1 VRGDGARPSPHVHQA
16 SLYYGDTVTVSSL
29 DDKLKLVPARPGVYL
44 MKDAAGRV
52 IYVGKAAALRSRVR
66 QYFQESGHLES
77 PRIRHLMS
85 RIADFEVIACENEV
99 EALILETNLIKR
111 HRPLFNVRMADDK
124 AFPYVKITSEDFP
137 KILMTRRVIRD
148 GGRYFGPYPYHEPK
162 LVRRTIR
169 TIRKLFKLRSCNIEI
184 TRDLPRPC
192 LDYYIGQ
199 CTAPCVAWGA
209 TADAYAEQ
217 VRRAA
222 MFLEGRAASLLDEL
236 RREMEEAAAALEFER
251 AAQLRDQIQAMDA
264 VYEKQRIA
272 TVGLEDRDVMSLA
285 QAGNLACVQAFFV
298 RAGRLQGQEHFILEG
313 AQGATAAEV
322 LREFITQ
329 YYQDAPTVPPEVL
342 LSEAVEDAGL
352 IESWLGERR
361 GGAVEVHVPQ
371 RGDKKHLVEMAA
383 ENAALF
389 LQHERARRAGLEG
402 AAVKELQEILQLETP
417 PFRIEAYDI
426 SNFQA
431 GESVGSMVVFEG
443 GRPLKRDYRRFKM
456 KWTEGP
462 NDYAMLQ
469 EMLKRR
475 FALGREEQERLD
487 RDEPVRVK
495 WSVLPDLILIDGGR
509 GQLNAALEV
518 FFEYN
523 HMIPAVG
530 LAKQEEL
537 VVTVARPDPLALPR
551 DSHSLQLLQRIRD
564 EAHRFA
570 NAYHRKLRER
580 RIVFSVLDEIKG
592 IGEKRK
598 RDLIRHFG
606 SVRAI
611 RQATVEQIAQI
622 VGAKLAQQVVDYLAE
637 HPDVRYRDEA
647 VR

>member
-1 VRGDGARPSPHVHQA
+1 MALA
-16 SLYYGDTVTVSSL
+16 NLEE
-29 DDKLKLVPARPGVYL
+29 KLKLVPARPGVYL
-44 MKDAAGRV
+44 MKDAGGRV
-52 IYVGKAAALRSRVR
+52 AYVGKAASLRSRVR
-66 QYFQESGHLES
+66 QYFQDSGHGDNV
-77 PRIRHLMS
+77 RIRHLMG
-85 RIADFEVIACENEV
+85 RITDFEVIACENEV
-99 EALILETNLIKR
+99 EALLLETNLIKR
-111 HRPLFNVRMADDK
+111 HRPAYNVRMADDK
-124 AFPYVKITSEDFP
+124 AFPYVKITNEPYP

-148 GGRYFGPYPYHEPK
+148 GARYFGAYPYHEPK

-199 CTAPCVAWGA
+199 CTAPCVSWGA
-209 TADAYAEQ
+209 TPEAYAEQ
-217 VRRAA
+217 VRQAGL
-222 MFLEGRAASLLDEL
+222 FLEGKRESLLEEL
-236 RREMEEAAAALEFER
+236 RREMEQAAAAMEFER

-264 VYEKQRIA
+264 IYEKQRIA

-285 QAGNLACVQAFFV
+285 QAGSLACVQVFFV
-298 RAGRLQGQEHFILEG
+298 RAGRLQNQEHFILEG
-313 AQGATAAEV
+313 TTGASSAEI
-322 LREFITQ
+322 LGEFVKQ
-329 YYQDAPTVPPEVL
+329 YYHDAPSVPPEVVL
-342 LSEAVEDAGL
+342 AEKVEDADL
-352 IESWLGERR
+352 IAAWLGERR
-361 GGAVEVHVPQ
+361 NGRVHILVPQ
-371 RGDKKHLVEMAA
+371 RGDRVRLVEMAA
-383 ENAALF
+383 ENAALY

-402 AAVKELQEILQLETP
+402 AAIKELQEILGLENP

-426 SNFQA
+426 SNFQQ

-443 GRPLKRDYRRFKM
+443 GKPLKRDYRRFKM
-456 KWTEGP
+456 RWTEGP

-469 EMLKRR
+469 EMLQRR
-475 FALGREEQERLD
+475 FALGREELERLD
-487 RDEPVRVK
+487 RDETIRVK
-495 WSVLPDLILIDGGR
+495 WSILPDLILIDGGR

-518 FFEYN
+518 LFEYN

-537 VVTVARPDPLALPR
+537 VVTVANPEPIALPR

-580 RIVFSVLDEIKG
+580 RIVFSVLDEVRG

-598 RDLIRHFG
+598 RDLIRRFG

-611 RQATVEQIAQI
+611 RQAPVEQIAEVLGPKMAQI
-622 VGAKLAQQVVDYLAE
+622 VADYLRE
-637 HPDVRYRDEA
+637 HPDVRYKDEV

>member
-1 VRGDGARPSPHVHQA
+1 MA
-16 SLYYGDTVTVSSL
+16 VSNL
-29 DDKLKLVPARPGVYL
+29 DEKLKLVPARPGVYL
-44 MKDAAGRV
+44 MKDSGGRV
-52 IYVGKAAALRSRVR
+52 IYVGKAAALRNRVR
-66 QYFQESGHLES
+66 QYFQEGGHLAS

-85 RIADFEVIACENEV
+85 RIADFEVIACNNEV

-111 HRPLFNVRMADDK
+111 HRPLYNVRMADDK
-124 AFPYVKITSEDFP
+124 AFPYVKITDEPFP
-137 KILMTRRVIRD
+137 KILMSRRVTRD
-148 GGRYFGPYPYHEPK
+148 GARYFGPYPYHEPK

-169 TIRKLFKLRSCNIEI
+169 TIRRLFKLRSCTIEI

-209 TADAYAEQ
+209 TAEAYAEQ
-217 VRRAA
+217 VRQAA
-222 MFLEGRAASLLDEL
+222 MFLEGRAESLLDEL
-236 RREMEEAAAALEFER
+236 RTEMESAAAAMEFER
-251 AAQLRDQIQAMDA
+251 AAQLRDQIRAMHA

-285 QAGNLACVQAFFV
+285 QAGSLACVQAFFV

-313 AQGATAAEV
+313 AQGATPAEI
-322 LREFITQ
+322 LREFVTQ
-329 YYQDAPTVPPEVL
+329 YYQDAPVIPPEVL
-342 LSEAVEDAGL
+342 LSEPVEDAGL
-352 IESWLGERR
+352 IGAWLGARR
-361 GGAVEVHVPQ
+361 GSKVDVHVPQ
-371 RGDKKHLVEMAA
+371 RGDKKRLVEMAA

-402 AAVKELQEILQLETP
+402 AAVKELQEILGLEAP

-475 FALGREEQERLD
+475 LAQGREEQERID
-487 RDEPVRVK
+487 RDEAVRVK

-518 FFEYN
+518 LFEYN
-523 HMIPAVG
+523 HMIPTVG

-537 VVTVARPDPLALPR
+537 VVTVARPEPLALPR

-580 RIVFSVLDEIKG
+580 RIVFSVLDEITG
-592 IGEKRK
+592 VGEKRK

-611 RQATVEQIAQI
+611 RQATVEQIAGV
-622 VGAKLAQQVVDYLAE
+622 VGPKLAQKVADYLAE
-637 HPDVRYRDEA
+637 HPDIRYRDEA
-647 VR
+647 VH

>member
-1 VRGDGARPSPHVHQA
+1 MSV
-16 SLYYGDTVTVSSL
+16 
-29 DDKLKLVPARPGVYL
+29 DDKLKLVPTRPGVYL
-44 MKDAAGRV
+44 MKDAAARV

-66 QYFQESGHLES
+66 QYFQDSGHLES

-85 RIADFEVIACENEV
+85 KIADFEVIACENEV

-111 HRPLFNVRMADDK
+111 HRPIYNVRMADDK
-124 AFPYVKITSEDFP
+124 AFPYVKITHEPFP
-137 KILMTRRVIRD
+137 KILMTRRVVRD
-148 GGRYFGPYPYHEPK
+148 GAHYFGPYPYHEPK

-199 CTAPCVAWGA
+199 CTAPCVSWGA
-209 TADAYAEQ
+209 DEAAYAEQ
-217 VRRAA
+217 VRHAA
-222 MFLEGRAASLLDEL
+222 QFLEGKAASLLDEL
-236 RREMEEAAAALEFER
+236 RHEMTRAAEAMEFER
-251 AAQLRDQIQAMDA
+251 AAQLRDQISAMEA
-264 VYEKQRIA
+264 IYEKQRIA
-272 TVGLEDRDVMSLA
+272 TIGQEDRDVMSLA
-285 QAGNLACVQAFFV
+285 HAGSLACVQAFFI
-298 RAGRLQGQEHFILEG
+298 RAGRLSGQEHFILEG
-313 AQGATAAEV
+313 GSGASSAEI
-322 LREFITQ
+322 LGEFVKQ
-329 YYQDAPTVPPEVL
+329 FYQDIPAIPPEVVL
-342 LSEAVEDAGL
+342 QEPVEDADL
-352 IESWLGERR
+352 VATWLSERR
-361 GGAVEVHVPQ
+361 GSRVQVVVPQ
-371 RGDKKHLVEMAA
+371 RGDRRRLVEMAA

-402 AAVKELQEILQLETP
+402 AAIKELQEILALETP

-426 SNFQA
+426 SNFQS

-456 KWTEGP
+456 KSTEGP

-469 EMLKRR
+469 EMLRRR

-487 RDEPVRVK
+487 RDEPVKVK
-495 WSVLPDLILIDGGR
+495 WSVLPDLVLIDGGR
-509 GQLNAALEV
+509 GQLNAAREV
-518 FFEYN
+518 LFEYN

-537 VVTVARPDPLALPR
+537 VVTVANPDPIALPR

-580 RIVFSVLDEIKG
+580 RVVFSVLDEIQG

-611 RQATVEQIAQI
+611 RQAPVEQIAAV
-622 VGAKLAQQVVDYLAE
+622 VGPKTAEKVAAYLRE
-637 HPDVRYRDEA
+637 HPDVRYKDEA
-647 VR
+647 VH

>member
-1 VRGDGARPSPHVHQA
+1 MAAVN
-16 SLYYGDTVTVSSL
+16 L
-29 DDKLKLVPARPGVYL
+29 DDKLKLVPAKPGVYL
-44 MKDAAGRV
+44 MKDAAGGV
-52 IYVGKAAALRSRVR
+52 IYVGKAAVLRTRVR

-77 PRIRHLMS
+77 PRIRHLMT

-111 HRPLFNVRMADDK
+111 HRPIYNVRMADDK
-124 AFPYVKITSEDFP
+124 AFPYVKITHEAFP
-137 KILMTRRVIRD
+137 KILMTRRVVRD
-148 GGRYFGPYPYHEPK
+148 GARYFGPYPYHEPK

-169 TIRKLFKLRSCNIEI
+169 TIRKLFKLRSCTIEI

-209 TADAYAEQ
+209 TPEAYAEQ
-217 VRRAA
+217 VRQAA
-222 MFLEGRAASLLDEL
+222 MFLEGKAASLLDEL
-236 RREMEEAAAALEFER
+236 RVEMTRAAEAMAFER
-251 AAQLRDQIQAMDA
+251 AAQLRDQIQAMEA
-264 VYEKQRIA
+264 IYEKQRIA
-272 TVGLEDRDVMSLA
+272 TVGLEDRDVMALA
-285 QAGNLACVQAFFV
+285 QAGSLACVQTFFI
-298 RAGRLQGQEHFILEG
+298 RSGRLQGQEHFILEG
-313 AQGATAAEV
+313 ANGATTAEI
-322 LREFITQ
+322 LSEFVKQ
-329 YYQDAPTVPPEVL
+329 FYQDAPALPPEVVL
-342 LSEAVEDAGL
+342 QEAVEDAEL
-352 IESWLGERR
+352 IASWLTARR
-361 GGAVEVHVPQ
+361 GSRVQIIVPQ
-371 RGDKKHLVEMAA
+371 RGDRRRLVEMAA

-402 AAVKELQEILQLETP
+402 AAVKELQEILGLENP

-426 SNFQA
+426 SNFQS

-469 EMLKRR
+469 EMLRRR
-475 FALGREEQERLD
+475 FASGRDEQERLD
-487 RDEPVRVK
+487 RDEPVRAK

-509 GQLNAALEV
+509 GQLNAAREV
-518 FFEYN
+518 LFEYN

-537 VVTVARPDPLALPR
+537 VVTVAQPDPLQLPR

-570 NAYHRKLRER
+570 NAYHRQLRER
-580 RIVFSVLDEIKG
+580 RVVFSVLDEIEG
-592 IGEKRK
+592 VGEKRK

-606 SVRAI
+606 SVRTI
-611 RQATVEQIAQI
+611 RQATVAQIAEI
-622 VGAKLAQQVVDYLAE
+622 IGPKTAQKVFDYLQA

>member
-1 VRGDGARPSPHVHQA
+1 MMDAMAVPN
-16 SLYYGDTVTVSSL
+16 L
-29 DDKLKLVPARPGVYL
+29 DDKLQLVPTRPGVYL

-52 IYVGKAAALRSRVR
+52 IYVGKAASLRSRVR

-124 AFPYVKITSEDFP
+124 AFPYVKITNEEFP
-137 KILMTRRVIRD
+137 KVLMTRRVLRD

-209 TADAYAEQ
+209 TADAYAGQ

-222 MFLEGRAASLLDEL
+222 MFLEGRAESLLDEL
-236 RREMEEAAAALEFER
+236 RREMEGAAAALEFER

-298 RAGRLQGQEHFILEG
+298 RSGRLQSQEHFILEG
-313 AQGATAAEV
+313 AQGATPTEI
-322 LREFITQ
+322 LREFVTQ
-329 YYQDAPTVPPEVL
+329 YYQDAPTIPPEVL
-342 LSEAVEDAGL
+342 LSEAVDDAGL
-352 IESWLGERR
+352 IETWLGERR
-361 GGAVEVHVPQ
+361 GGKVDMHVPQ

-518 FFEYN
+518 LFEYN

-611 RQATVEQIAQI
+611 RQATVEQIGQVVGPKMAQR
-622 VGAKLAQQVVDYLAE
+622 VVDYLAE
-637 HPDVRYRDEA
+637 HPDVRYRDQA

>member
-1 VRGDGARPSPHVHQA
+1 
-16 SLYYGDTVTVSSL
+16 
-29 DDKLKLVPARPGVYL
+29 
-44 MKDAAGRV
+44 MKDAAARV

-66 QYFQESGHLES
+66 QYFQDSGHLES

-85 RIADFEVIACENEV
+85 KIADFEVIACENGV

-111 HRPLFNVRMADDK
+111 HRPIYNVRMADDK
-124 AFPYVKITSEDFP
+124 AFPYVKITHEPFP
-137 KILMTRRVIRD
+137 KILMTRRVVRD
-148 GGRYFGPYPYHEPK
+148 GAHYFGPYPYHEPK

-199 CTAPCVAWGA
+199 CTAPCVSWGA
-209 TADAYAEQ
+209 DEAAYAEQ
-217 VRRAA
+217 VRHAA
-222 MFLEGRAASLLDEL
+222 QFLEGKAASLLDEL
-236 RREMEEAAAALEFER
+236 RHEMTRAAEAMEFER
-251 AAQLRDQIQAMDA
+251 AAQLRDQISAMEA
-264 VYEKQRIA
+264 IYEKQRIA
-272 TVGLEDRDVMSLA
+272 TIGQEDRDVMSLA
-285 QAGNLACVQAFFV
+285 HAGSLACVQAFFI
-298 RAGRLQGQEHFILEG
+298 RAGRLSGQEHFILEG
-313 AQGATAAEV
+313 GSGASSAEI
-322 LREFITQ
+322 LGEFVKQ
-329 YYQDAPTVPPEVL
+329 FYQDIPAIPPEVVL
-342 LSEAVEDAGL
+342 QEPVEDADL
-352 IESWLGERR
+352 VATWLSERR
-361 GGAVEVHVPQ
+361 GSRVQVVVPQ
-371 RGDKKHLVEMAA
+371 RGDRRRLVEMAA

-389 LQHERARRAGLEG
+389 LQYERARRAGLEG
-402 AAVKELQEILQLETP
+402 AAIKELQEILALETP

-426 SNFQA
+426 SNFQS

-443 GRPLKRDYRRFKM
+443 GRSLKRDYRRFRM
-456 KWTEGP
+456 KSTEGP

-469 EMLKRR
+469 EMLRRR

-487 RDEPVRVK
+487 RDEPVKVK
-495 WSVLPDLILIDGGR
+495 WSVLPDLVLIDGGR
-509 GQLNAALEV
+509 GQLNAAREV
-518 FFEYN
+518 LFEYN

-537 VVTVARPDPLALPR
+537 VVTVANPDPIALPR

-580 RIVFSVLDEIKG
+580 RVVFSVLDEIQG

-611 RQATVEQIAQI
+611 RQAPVEQIAPV
-622 VGAKLAQQVVDYLAE
+622 VGPKTAEKVAAYLRE
-637 HPDVRYRDEA
+637 HPDVRYKDEA
-647 VR
+647 VH

>member
-1 VRGDGARPSPHVHQA
+1 MAIAD
-16 SLYYGDTVTVSSL
+16 LEE
-29 DDKLKLVPARPGVYL
+29 KLKLVPSKPGVYL
-44 MKDAAGRV
+44 MKDAAGRIV
-52 IYVGKAAALRSRVR
+52 YVGKAAALRNRVR

-77 PRIRHLMS
+77 PRIRHLMG

-111 HRPLFNVRMADDK
+111 HHPSYNVRMADDK
-124 AFPYVKITSEDFP
+124 AFPYVKLTNEPYP
-137 KILMTRRVIRD
+137 KILMTRRVVRD
-148 GGRYFGPYPYHEPK
+148 GGQYYGPYPYHEPK

-199 CTAPCVAWGA
+199 CTAPCVSWGA
-209 TADAYAEQ
+209 TAEAYGEQ
-217 VRRAA
+217 VRQAA
-222 MFLEGRAASLLDEL
+222 MFLAGKEETLLDDL
-236 RREMEEAAAALEFER
+236 RQEMERAAAATEFER
-251 AAQLRDQIQAMDA
+251 AAQLRDQIQAMEA
-264 VYEKQRIA
+264 IYEKQRA
-272 TVGLEDRDVMSLA
+272 ASVGLEDRDVAALA
-285 QAGNLACVQAFFV
+285 QAGNLACVQMFFI
-298 RAGRLQGQEHFILEG
+298 RGGRLQGQEHFILEG
-313 AQGATAAEV
+313 TGGATTREI
-322 LREFITQ
+322 LRGFLTQ
-329 YYQDAPTVPPEVL
+329 FYHEAPSLPPEVVVQ
-342 LSEAVEDAGL
+342 EAVDDADL
-352 IESWLGERR
+352 IATWLGDRR
-361 GGAVEVHVPQ
+361 GGRVQVVVPQ
-371 RGDKKHLVEMAA
+371 RGDRRRLVEMAA

-402 AAVKELQEILQLETP
+402 AAIKELQEILNLENP

-426 SNFQA
+426 SNFQR
-431 GESVGSMVVFEG
+431 GESVGSLVVFEG
-443 GRPLKRDYRRFKM
+443 GRPLKRDYRRFKIAR
-456 KWTEGP
+456 TEGP

-469 EMLKRR
+469 EMLRRR

-487 RDEPVRVK
+487 KDEPVRVK
-495 WSVLPDLILIDGGR
+495 WSVLPDLVLIDGGR

-518 FFEYN
+518 LFEYN

-537 VVTVARPDPLALPR
+537 VVTVANPEPLHLPR
-551 DSHSLQLLQRIRD
+551 DSHSLQLLQRVRD

-580 RIVFSVLDEIKG
+580 RIVFSVLDEIQG

-598 RDLIRHFG
+598 RDLIRRFG

-611 RQATVEQIAQI
+611 RQAATEQIAEV
-622 VGAKLAQQVVDYLAE
+622 VGPKTAQKVADYLRE
-637 HPDVRYRDEA
+637 HPDTRYKDE
-647 VR
+647 VVH

>member
-1 VRGDGARPSPHVHQA
+1 MSV
-16 SLYYGDTVTVSSL
+16 
-29 DDKLKLVPARPGVYL
+29 DDKLKLVPTRPGVYL
-44 MKDAAGRV
+44 MKDAAARV

-66 QYFQESGHLES
+66 QYFQDSGHLES

-85 RIADFEVIACENEV
+85 KIADFEVIACENEV

-111 HRPLFNVRMADDK
+111 HRPIYNVRMADDK
-124 AFPYVKITSEDFP
+124 AFPYVKITHEPFP
-137 KILMTRRVIRD
+137 KILMTRRVVRD
-148 GGRYFGPYPYHEPK
+148 GAHYFGPYPYHEPK

-199 CTAPCVAWGA
+199 CTAPCVSWGA
-209 TADAYAEQ
+209 DAAAYAEQ
-217 VRRAA
+217 VRHAA
-222 MFLEGRAASLLDEL
+222 QFLEGKAASLLDEL
-236 RREMEEAAAALEFER
+236 RHEMTRAAEAMEFER
-251 AAQLRDQIQAMDA
+251 AAQLRDQISAMEA
-264 VYEKQRIA
+264 IYEKQRIA
-272 TVGLEDRDVMSLA
+272 TIGQEDRDVMSLA
-285 QAGNLACVQAFFV
+285 HAGSLACVQAFFI
-298 RAGRLQGQEHFILEG
+298 RAGRLSGQEHFILEG
-313 AQGATAAEV
+313 GSGASSAEI
-322 LREFITQ
+322 LGEFVKQ
-329 YYQDAPTVPPEVL
+329 FYQDIPAIPPEVVL
-342 LSEAVEDAGL
+342 QEPVEDADL
-352 IESWLGERR
+352 VATWLSERR
-361 GGAVEVHVPQ
+361 GSRVQVVVPQ
-371 RGDKKHLVEMAA
+371 RGDRRRLVEMAA

-402 AAVKELQEILQLETP
+402 AAIKELQEILALETP

-426 SNFQA
+426 SNFQS

-456 KWTEGP
+456 KSTEGP

-469 EMLKRR
+469 EMLRRR

-487 RDEPVRVK
+487 RDEPVKVK
-495 WSVLPDLILIDGGR
+495 WSVLPDLVLIDGGR
-509 GQLNAALEV
+509 GQLNAAREV
-518 FFEYN
+518 LFEYN

-537 VVTVARPDPLALPR
+537 VVTVANPDPIALPR

-580 RIVFSVLDEIKG
+580 RVVFSVLDEIQG

-611 RQATVEQIAQI
+611 RQAPVEQIAAV
-622 VGAKLAQQVVDYLAE
+622 VGPKTAEKVAAYLRE
-637 HPDVRYRDEA
+637 HPDVRYKDEA
-647 VR
+647 VH

>member
-1 VRGDGARPSPHVHQA
+1 MSV
-16 SLYYGDTVTVSSL
+16 
-29 DDKLKLVPARPGVYL
+29 DDKLKLVPTRPGVYL
-44 MKDAAGRV
+44 MKDAAARV

-66 QYFQESGHLES
+66 QYFQDSGHLES

-85 RIADFEVIACENEV
+85 KIADFEVIACENEV

-111 HRPLFNVRMADDK
+111 HRPIYNVRMADDK
-124 AFPYVKITSEDFP
+124 AFPYVKITHEPFP
-137 KILMTRRVIRD
+137 KILMTRRVVRD
-148 GGRYFGPYPYHEPK
+148 GAHYFGPYPYHEPK

-199 CTAPCVAWGA
+199 CTAPCVSWGA
-209 TADAYAEQ
+209 DEAAYAEQ
-217 VRRAA
+217 VRHAA
-222 MFLEGRAASLLDEL
+222 QFLEGKAASLLDEL
-236 RREMEEAAAALEFER
+236 RHEMTRAAEAMEFER
-251 AAQLRDQIQAMDA
+251 AAQLRDQVSAMEA
-264 VYEKQRIA
+264 IYEKQRIA
-272 TVGLEDRDVMSLA
+272 TIGQEDRDVMSLA
-285 QAGNLACVQAFFV
+285 HAGSLACVQAFFI
-298 RAGRLQGQEHFILEG
+298 RAGRLSGQEHFILEG
-313 AQGATAAEV
+313 GSGASSAEI
-322 LREFITQ
+322 LGEFVKQ
-329 YYQDAPTVPPEVL
+329 FYQDIPAIPPEVVL
-342 LSEAVEDAGL
+342 QEPVEDADL
-352 IESWLGERR
+352 VATWLSERR
-361 GGAVEVHVPQ
+361 GSRVQVVVPQ
-371 RGDKKHLVEMAA
+371 RGDRRRLVEMAA

-402 AAVKELQEILQLETP
+402 AAIKELQEILALETP

-426 SNFQA
+426 SNFQS

-456 KWTEGP
+456 KSTEGP

-469 EMLKRR
+469 EMLRRR

-487 RDEPVRVK
+487 RDEPVKVK
-495 WSVLPDLILIDGGR
+495 WSVLPDLVLIDGGR
-509 GQLNAALEV
+509 GQLNAAREV
-518 FFEYN
+518 LFEYN

-537 VVTVARPDPLALPR
+537 VVTVANPDPIALPR

-580 RIVFSVLDEIKG
+580 RVVFSVLDEIQG

-611 RQATVEQIAQI
+611 RQAPVEQIAPV
-622 VGAKLAQQVVDYLAE
+622 VGPKTAEKVAAYLRE
-637 HPDVRYRDEA
+637 HPDVRYKDEA
-647 VR
+647 VH

>member
-1 VRGDGARPSPHVHQA
+1 MSV
-16 SLYYGDTVTVSSL
+16 
-29 DDKLKLVPARPGVYL
+29 DDKLKLVPTRPGVYL
-44 MKDAAGRV
+44 MKDAAARV

-66 QYFQESGHLES
+66 QYFQDSGHLES

-85 RIADFEVIACENEV
+85 KIADFEVIACENEV

-111 HRPLFNVRMADDK
+111 HRPIYNVRMADDK
-124 AFPYVKITSEDFP
+124 AFPYVKITHEPFP
-137 KILMTRRVIRD
+137 KILMTRRVVRD
-148 GGRYFGPYPYHEPK
+148 GAHYFGPYPYHEPK

-199 CTAPCVAWGA
+199 CTAPCVSWGA
-209 TADAYAEQ
+209 DAAAYAEQ
-217 VRRAA
+217 VRHAA
-222 MFLEGRAASLLDEL
+222 QFLEGKAASLLDEL
-236 RREMEEAAAALEFER
+236 RHEMTRAAEAMEFER
-251 AAQLRDQIQAMDA
+251 AAQLRDQISAMEA
-264 VYEKQRIA
+264 IYEKQRIA
-272 TVGLEDRDVMSLA
+272 TIGQEDRDVMSLA
-285 QAGNLACVQAFFV
+285 HAGSLACVQAFFI
-298 RAGRLQGQEHFILEG
+298 RAGRLSGQEHFILEG
-313 AQGATAAEV
+313 GSGASSAEI
-322 LREFITQ
+322 LGEFVKQ
-329 YYQDAPTVPPEVL
+329 FYQDIPAIPPEVVL
-342 LSEAVEDAGL
+342 QEPVEDADL
-352 IESWLGERR
+352 VATWLSERR
-361 GGAVEVHVPQ
+361 GSRVQVVVPQ
-371 RGDKKHLVEMAA
+371 RGDRRRLVEMAA

-389 LQHERARRAGLEG
+389 LQYERARRAGLEG
-402 AAVKELQEILQLETP
+402 AAIKELQEILALETP

-426 SNFQA
+426 SNFQS

-456 KWTEGP
+456 KSTEGP

-469 EMLKRR
+469 EMLRRR

-487 RDEPVRVK
+487 RDEPVKVK
-495 WSVLPDLILIDGGR
+495 WSVLPDLVLIDGGR
-509 GQLNAALEV
+509 GQLNAAREV
-518 FFEYN
+518 LFEYN

-537 VVTVARPDPLALPR
+537 VVTVANPDPIALPR

-580 RIVFSVLDEIKG
+580 RVVFSVLDEIQG

-611 RQATVEQIAQI
+611 RQAPVEQIAAV
-622 VGAKLAQQVVDYLAE
+622 VGPKTAEKVAAYLRE
-637 HPDVRYRDEA
+637 HPDVRYKDEA
-647 VR
+647 VH

>member
-1 VRGDGARPSPHVHQA
+1 MA
-16 SLYYGDTVTVSSL
+16 VTHL
-29 DDKLKLVPARPGVYL
+29 EDKLKLVPARPGVYL
-44 MKDAAGRV
+44 MKDGAGRV
-52 IYVGKAAALRSRVR
+52 IYVGKAAVLRHRIR
-66 QYFQESGHLES
+66 QYFQDSGHVES

-111 HRPLFNVRMADDK
+111 HRPLYNVRMADDK
-124 AFPYVKITSEDFP
+124 AFPYVKITAEAFP
-137 KILMTRRVIRD
+137 RILMTRRVVRD
-148 GGRYFGPYPYHEPK
+148 GARYFGPYPYHEPK

-169 TIRKLFKLRSCNIEI
+169 TIRKLFKLRSCAIEI

-209 TADAYAEQ
+209 GPDAYAQQ
-217 VRRAA
+217 VRQAA
-222 MFLEGRAASLLDEL
+222 MFLEGKASSLLDEL
-236 RREMEEAAAALEFER
+236 RQEMTRAAEAMAFER
-251 AAQLRDQIQAMDA
+251 AAQLRDQIQAMEA

-272 TVGLEDRDVMSLA
+272 TGGLEDRDVFALA
-285 QAGNLACVQAFFV
+285 QAGHLACVQAFFI
-298 RAGRLQGQEHFILEG
+298 RGGRLQGQEHFILEG
-313 AQGATAAEV
+313 AGGATTAEI
-322 LREFITQ
+322 LAEFVTQ
-329 YYQDAPTVPPEVL
+329 YYQDAPSLPPEVVL
-342 LSEAVEDAGL
+342 PEAVEDAEL
-352 IESWLGERR
+352 IATWLSDRR
-361 GGAVEVHVPQ
+361 GGRVQVVVPQ
-371 RGDKKHLVEMAA
+371 RGDRRRLVEMAA

-402 AAVKELQEILQLETP
+402 AAVKELQEILGLETP

-456 KWTEGP
+456 KGTEGP

-469 EMLKRR
+469 EMLRRR
-475 FALGREEQERLD
+475 FAAGREEQERLD
-487 RDEPVRVK
+487 RDEPVKAR
-495 WSVLPDLILIDGGR
+495 WSILPDLILIDGGR
-509 GQLNAALEV
+509 GQLNAAREV
-518 FFEYN
+518 LFEYN
-523 HMIPAVG
+523 HAIPAVG

-537 VVTVARPDPLALPR
+537 VVTVAQPEPLLLPR

-570 NAYHRKLRER
+570 NAYHRQLRER
-580 RIVFSVLDEIKG
+580 RVVFSVLDEIQG

-598 RDLIRHFG
+598 RELIRRFG

-611 RQATVEQIAQI
+611 RQASVAQIAEV
-622 VGAKLAQQVVDYLAE
+622 VGAKMAQKVFDYLQA
-637 HPDVRYRDEA
+637 HPDLRYRDEA

>member
-1 VRGDGARPSPHVHQA
+1 MAVPN
-16 SLYYGDTVTVSSL
+16 L

-52 IYVGKAAALRSRVR
+52 IYVGKAAALRGRVR

-85 RIADFEVIACENEV
+85 RIADFEVIACENEG
-99 EALILETNLIKR
+99 EALLLATNLIKR
-111 HRPLFNVRMADDK
+111 HRPRYNVRMADDK
-124 AFPYVKITSEDFP
+124 AFPYVKITSEPFP
-137 KILMTRRVIRD
+137 KILMTRRVARD

-209 TADAYAEQ
+209 AADAYAEQ
-217 VRRAA
+217 VRQAA
-222 MFLEGRAASLLDEL
+222 M
-236 RREMEEAAAALEFER
+236 EFER

-272 TVGLEDRDVMSLA
+272 TVGLEDRDVAAVA
-285 QAGNLACVQAFFV
+285 QAGNLACVQMFYV
-298 RAGRLQGQEHFILEG
+298 RKGRLQGQEHFILEG
-313 AQGATAAEV
+313 APGATTAEI
-322 LREFITQ
+322 LGEFITQ
-329 YYQDAPTVPPEVL
+329 YYQDAPALPPEVL
-342 LSEAVEDAGL
+342 LSQSVEDATL
-352 IESWLGERR
+352 IATFLGERR
-361 GGAVEVHVPQ
+361 RGRVEVHVPQ

-402 AAVKELQEILQLETP
+402 AAVKELQEILGLETP

-469 EMLKRR
+469 EMLTRR

-495 WSVLPDLILIDGGR
+495 WSVLPDLVLIDGGR
-509 GQLNAALEV
+509 GQLNAALQV
-518 FFEYN
+518 LFEYN

-537 VVTVARPDPLALPR
+537 VVTVAHPTA
-551 DSHSLQLLQRIRD
+551 
-564 EAHRFA
+564 
-570 NAYHRKLRER
+570 
-580 RIVFSVLDEIKG
+580 G
-592 IGEKRK
+592 IM
-598 RDLIRHFG
+598 
-606 SVRAI
+606 
-611 RQATVEQIAQI
+611 
-622 VGAKLAQQVVDYLAE
+622 
-637 HPDVRYRDEA
+637 
-647 VR
+647 

>member
-1 VRGDGARPSPHVHQA
+1 MA
-16 SLYYGDTVTVSSL
+16 VSDL

-66 QYFQESGHLES
+66 QYFQESGHLEN
-77 PRIRHLMS
+77 PRIRHLMG

-99 EALILETNLIKR
+99 EALILETNLIQR
-111 HRPLFNVRMADDK
+111 HRPMYNVRMADDK
-124 AFPYVKITSEDFP
+124 AFPYVKITREAFP
-137 KILMTRRVIRD
+137 KITMTRRVVRD
-148 GGRYFGPYPYHEPK
+148 GAHYFGPYPYHEPK

-184 TRDLPRPC
+184 ARDLPRPC

-199 CTAPCVAWGA
+199 CTAPCVSWGA
-209 TADAYAEQ
+209 DEGGYAEQ
-217 VRRAA
+217 VRQAA
-222 MFLEGRAASLLDEL
+222 MFLEGKAEAVLDEL
-236 RREMEEAAAALEFER
+236 RGEMARAAEAMEFER
-251 AAQLRDQIQAMDA
+251 AAQLRDQIAAMEA
-264 VYEKQRIA
+264 IYEKQRIA
-272 TVGLEDRDVMSLA
+272 TIGQEDRDVMSLA
-285 QAGNLACVQAFFV
+285 QAGSLACVQVFFI
-298 RAGRLQGQEHFILEG
+298 RAGRLSGQEHFILEG
-313 AQGATAAEV
+313 TSGATTAEI
-322 LREFITQ
+322 LGGFLAQ
-329 YYQDAPTVPPEVL
+329 FYQELPQVPPEVVL
-342 LSEAVEDAGL
+342 AEGVEDADL
-352 IESWLGERR
+352 MATWLTARR
-361 GGAVEVHVPQ
+361 GSRVQIVVPQ
-371 RGDKKHLVEMAA
+371 RGDRRRLVEMAA

-402 AAVKELQEILQLETP
+402 AAIKELQEILALETP

-426 SNFQA
+426 SNFQS

-443 GRPLKRDYRRFKM
+443 GRPLKRDYRRFKIQ
-456 KWTEGP
+456 WTEGP

-469 EMLKRR
+469 EMLRRR

-487 RDEPVRVK
+487 RDETLKTK

-509 GQLNAALEV
+509 GQLNAAREV
-518 FFEYN
+518 LFEYN

-537 VVTVARPDPLALPR
+537 VVTVANPDPLALPR

-580 RIVFSVLDEIKG
+580 RIVFSV
-592 IGEKRK
+592 
-598 RDLIRHFG
+598 
-606 SVRAI
+606 
-611 RQATVEQIAQI
+611 
-622 VGAKLAQQVVDYLAE
+622 
-637 HPDVRYRDEA
+637 
-647 VR
+647 